1 MELNDLLME
10 RLIKYPESVF
20 EKFNKIMT
28 RYVLSHYYHK
38 YAVPLKLPEHQKAT
52 KDLLKQYGQKLITN
66 PNIAE
71 KGASSK
77 ATFEEIIVDWP
88 DGYPEPEP
96 DFDQLLFIVT
106 KELPKAAV
114 KMEYDP
120 EWTSINAYLPQY
132 MLSSLEDPDP
142 GDSLEDVQNDL
153 SDMLLLMR
161 YDLGHEL
168 MHFVQDKSIGLVYS
182 KKDRYE
188 RKSAR
193 RLDKTRQTVGVGD
206 PVSTGQNKA
215 LPGYHAG
222 KKNYYLSPNEYDTTI
237 RSEIGEF
244 FRDYKPDEDLTSQI
258 RDHLSTGTKSDPT
271 FFSILRTHDKPRYQR
286 AAKKFMT
293 GVNDVLS
300 NNTQ

>member
-52 KDLLKQYGQKLITN
+52 KELLKQYGQKLITN

-88 DGYPEPEP
+88 TGYPEPEP
-96 DFDQLLFIVT
+96 DFEHLLFIVT
-106 KELPKAAV
+106 KEEPERNA

-120 EWTSINAYLPQY
+120 EYVAIYAYLPQY
-132 MLSSLEDPDP
+132 MLASLEDPDP
-142 GDSLEDVQNDL
+142 GDSLEDVQGDL

-168 MHFVQDKSIGLVYS
+168 MHFVQDKSIGQVYS

-188 RKSAR
+188 KKNAR
-193 RLDKTRQTVGVGD
+193 RLDKDKQTVGAGD
-206 PVSTGQNKA
+206 PWDTGQNKQ
-215 LPGYHAG
+215 LRGYHRQG
-222 KKNYYLSPNEYDTTI
+222 KNYYLSPNEYDTTI

-258 RDHLSTGTKSDPT
+258 RDHLSIGTKSDPT
-271 FFSILRTHDKPRYQR
+271 FFSILRNHDPSRYKR

-293 GVNDVLS
+293 GVNDVLQ
-300 NNTQ
+300 NQT